1 MTKFYDGII
10 YEPEIAE
17 LVKKIS
23 LAEITVAINN
33 IPQNRCQDSETYMEE
48 NSETTTEWTGKIGF
62 KTKIDCGETHK
73 KWWTWNIRNSWTAR
87 GKIENKRSHGRGRS
101 EYFNSAT

>member
-10 YEPEIAE
+10 HEPEIAE

-48 NSETTTEWTGKIGF
+48 NSETTTE
-62 KTKIDCGETHK
+62 
-73 KWWTWNIRNSWTAR
+73 
-87 GKIENKRSHGRGRS
+87 
-101 EYFNSAT
+101 